1 MSVGEGEEDEP
12 SEMEWCHLH
21 ETRRTCPVCY
31 DEWLDRKWQDL
42 LDRKAEP

>member
-1 MSVGEGEEDEP
+1 MSLADGEETEP
-12 SEMEWCHLH
+12 SEPEFCTLH
-21 ETRRTCPVCY
+21 DTMRTCPVCY